1 MGLGDWLTHAADA
14 VNRAI
19 NPIWWFDDP
28 TQERP
33 GEAPGTTH
41 VPAPLQPLESTLSG
55 IAWVRDNAISRPI
68 STVNLMGQ
76 KILAN
81 PLGSEIISGNE
92 WAKSWNAARNVSP
105 GQAFLHG
112 KSASDLPMLA
122 NPVGQLATSLF
133 DRGRA
138 EQVRKIEQAPIEYK
152 RPENLPPE
160 FDQMPWEQQQQAL
173 KDAGM
178 PVQGNAEIQKE
189 RRASDFFKYGS
200 GVTDFA
206 LSWYAD
212 PLVLTGKIVGAA
224 KTATITRPVTASWD
238 TAKINAELNRDIMAK
253 TQQYMWANKDNPLLL
268 NELPIAAKSA
278 MGPRFGAI
286 TSTLKDMNEVNT
298 FLRVGLG
305 DTTAI
310 EQLRAA
316 NVQAAAMIEQDTSR
330 LAAMGLL
337 KSQFANNPGMLSLV
351 VREHDRLE
359 KAIAANVDMY
369 QRYGQILDSAH
380 LIDQIGMTRFSFA
393 RAEQQAAAAAQYE
406 AGAARRAG
414 QSGNRS
420 FLAQRSFDISPR
432 QPGQPFAAT
441 GVDAQ
446 KALNR
451 PVRDPLPGGAQTVA
465 TRIYNSFFGTPLTV
479 IRSFGE
485 YRPNGHI
492 NVGNLDA
499 DSVKELRGFVA
510 RIPGMTGRGRQN
522 IVNAFIRAQSEG
534 DRMNIVEGVQQQ
546 AMRAIAT
553 RHGFSPEDA
562 DALWKEHQLRQGIE
576 KQNMYSTVKMPGQQP
591 GQKIRVDAF
600 EDGSGGWTIH
610 PNLVSRLVNSQQM
623 VDLDVYDKLLS
634 RAGHGPALKAL
645 REGAGS
651 TREWLDASAD
661 YLNQAWKFGTLL
673 RLGYI
678 PRVLGDDLAGQM
690 ARLGAATMAMR
701 AGYGIK
707 NLATNMARASRR
719 SSYEAR
725 LAAHLEGVKYADDEL
740 QQLSGQI
747 AQAQKMHGALQS
759 SNQRAVTVAQ
769 NRLARAQA
777 RHQQLQQQFAG
788 GTPSPRDAARV
799 QAAQTLVQRHTAALN
814 AATYRAQTGLS
825 PGKMRALQQLQDQHQ
840 FLTDYR
846 DLAQRAADDAKAWL
860 DRPKVIQ
867 GQERVNIAP
876 GVDLPGAYEGQRGQ
890 MYQEAI
896 SSEDSLNNVFMR
908 NKQLIHGNLMRTWD
922 HGAVVSN
929 ATVEPERHLNAWQH
943 VINAQFGNDQL
954 ARRAL
959 AGDSVEDMRR
969 WLTTTPEGI
978 AYRKRLG
985 ENLTSADDLARRV
998 HYDVNELTPTPE
1010 LRAKALTPDGVTT
1023 DDLADQ
1029 FPDPLTRPDVHRAQ
1043 IAANLAGSNDTRKGL
1058 NLIMDKWFRFAASLP
1073 ADRMSRHPLFNQL
1086 YASHARRVAAQEAGQ
1101 GVVHTAADAERIAE
1115 TARRLALRDTRKL
1128 VFDIAHRSDAGAAL
1142 RFISPFFSATTEA
1155 WQRWSRIIAEKPE
1168 VAGYYAKFLNAPL
1181 AMGVVQDQDG
1191 NKVDA
1196 EGYAFDPVTKARV
1209 LVPKSDRRI
1218 IMRLPKFM
1226 VAGPNPIGIALG
1238 ASEDGRINLS
1248 QDSMNLVL
1256 QGDPWFNPGV
1266 GPIVSIPVSSFVE
1279 DKPDL
1284 AKEMRTAGILPFG
1297 PSTSSAFGSTWLGQ
1311 VADQALPRTL
1321 KNFLTAWDTSDN
1333 RYQQVKAQIMQR
1345 AAFEHANLGKAM
1357 PSAQEIAD
1365 RTRNY
1370 WLFSAMSAFLGPVS
1384 SQTDD
1389 PYQFYRDEYNKMNR
1403 MVQTERQ
1410 KAGQLYSGP
1419 SADDMF
1425 LDKYGESYFVF
1436 AQTMSKNLSG
1446 LPATE
1451 NAIRLQQKYGSLI
1464 EQAPELA
1471 ALIIGP
1477 EGNGPFSPEAYAYQ
1491 LNTPLIPGGA
1501 EMQRTRITADEAMK
1515 ENERRLGWAKFTAKM
1530 NQINS
1535 QLVARGLHSFD
1546 DSGAEDLKRKRQNY
1560 IKLYSSPLRPDG
1572 TPNSKYLKAWADD
1585 YNTLDRTKY
1594 DKLIPAMEQIVTSPL
1609 VADSRRTDLQ
1619 QLRGYLADRRR
1630 VMSILADRKRNGG
1643 SATLTAKANS
1653 DLMQQWTRRVS
1664 NRVLAD
1670 TSFGDLYHRY
1680 LSRDLGVDVADQM
1693 ELGG

>member
-1 MGLGDWLTHAADA
+1 MGLGDWLTGAADA
-14 VNRAI
+14 INRAI

-28 TQERP
+28 TEERP

-41 VPAPLQPLESTLSG
+41 VPAPLQPLESTLSS
-55 IAWVRDNAISRPI
+55 IAWLKDNGVSRPI
-68 STVNLMGQ
+68 TTANLMAQ
-76 KILAN
+76 KVLAN
-81 PLGSEIISGNE
+81 PLGSEVISGEE
-92 WAKSWNAARNVSP
+92 WSKSWSAAKAISP
-105 GQAFLHG
+105 LQGFLHG
-112 KSASDLPMLA
+112 KGPQDLPMLVS
-122 NPVGQLATSLF
+122 PVGQIATGLF
-133 DRGRA
+133 DKNRA
-138 EQVRKIEQAPIEYK
+138 EQVRKIEQAPLEYK

-178 PVQGNAEIQKE
+178 PVQGNWEIQQE
-189 RRASDFFKYGS
+189 RNRSLFFKYATGI
-200 GVTDFA
+200 GDFA

-268 NELPIAAKSA
+268 NQLPIASKSA
-278 MGPRFGAI
+278 LGPRFGAI

-305 DTTAI
+305 DVNAFA
-310 EQLRAA
+310 QLKSA
-316 NVQAAAMIEQDTSR
+316 NVQAGAMIEQDLSR
-330 LAAMGLL
+330 LAAMDLL
-337 KSQFANNPGMLSLV
+337 KSRFANNPGMLSLV
-351 VREHDRLE
+351 VREHARLE
-359 KAIAANVDMY
+359 QAIASNVDMV
-369 QRYGQILDSAH
+369 QRYEQILDSYH

-393 RAEQQAAAAAQYE
+393 RAEQQTAAAAQYE

-414 QSGNRS
+414 QTGNRS
-420 FLAQRSFDISPR
+420 FLAQRSFDIAPR
-432 QPGQPFAAT
+432 QPGQPFVSS

-492 NVGNLDA
+492 NVGSLDA
-499 DSVKELRGFVA
+499 DSIKELRGFVA
-510 RIPGMTGRGRQN
+510 RIPGSTARGRQN
-522 IVNAFIRAQSEG
+522 VVNAFIKAKSEG
-534 DRMNIVEGVQQQ
+534 ERANIVDGVQQQ
-546 AMRAIAT
+546 AMRAIAK
-553 RHGFSPEDA
+553 RHGFSMEDA

-576 KQNMYSTVKMPGQQP
+576 KQNMYSTIKMPGAEP
-591 GQKIRVDAF
+591 GQKIRVDVF
-600 EDGSGGWTIH
+600 EDGSGGLTVH
-610 PNLVSRLVNSQQM
+610 PNMVSKLINSQQM
-623 VDLDVYDKLLS
+623 VDLDVYDKLLA
-634 RAGHGPALKAL
+634 RHGSALKAL
-645 REGAGS
+645 RLVAGS
-651 TREWLDASAD
+651 SREWLDSGAD
-661 YLNQAWKFGTLL
+661 YLNKAWKFGTLL

-690 ARLGAATMAMR
+690 ARLGAATMAAR
-701 AGYGIK
+701 AGYGVK

-719 SSYEAR
+719 SAYEAR
-725 LAAHLEGVKYADDEL
+725 VAANMEGVQYADDEL
-740 QQLSGQI
+740 LTVSEQI
-747 AQAQKMHGALQS
+747 AQAQKMHAALQS
-759 SNQRAVTVAQ
+759 VNQRAVTVAQ
-769 NRLARAQA
+769 NRVARATA
-777 RHQQLQQQFAG
+777 RHQQLQQAG
-788 GTPSPRDAARV
+788 ASTPQQAARI
-799 QAAQTLVQRHTAALN
+799 QAAQTLVQRHTAALT

-825 PGKMRALQQLQDQHQ
+825 PGKLRALQDLQDQHQ
-840 FLTDYR
+840 FLTDSR
-846 DLAQRAADDAKAWL
+846 LAAQQEVDKYTAL
-860 DRPKVIQ
+860 LNRPKVIQ
-867 GQERVNIAP
+867 GQERVDIAP
-876 GVDLPGAYEGQRGQ
+876 GVALPGAFEGERGL
-890 MYQEAI
+890 MYQESI

-908 NKQLIHGNLMRTWD
+908 NKQLLHGNLMRTWD

-929 ATVEPERHLNAWQH
+929 ASVEPERHLAAWQH

-959 AGDSVEDMRR
+959 AGDSVDEMRV
-969 WLTTTPEGI
+969 WLSTTAEGI
-978 AYRKRLG
+978 VYRRRLG
-985 ENLTSADDLARRV
+985 ENLTSAEDLARRV
-998 HYDVNELTPTPE
+998 HYEVNEITPTPE
-1010 LRAKALTPDGVTT
+1010 LRAKALTPDGVSTE
-1023 DDLADQ
+1023 DLADQ

-1043 IAANLAGSNDTRKGL
+1043 IAAKLAGSNDHLKGL
-1058 NLIMDKWFRFAASLP
+1058 NTIMDKWFRFAASLP

-1086 YASHARRVAAQEAGQ
+1086 YAGHARRIAGQEAAQ
-1101 GVVHTAADAERIAE
+1101 GVVHTAADAERLAE

-1142 RFISPFFSATTEA
+1142 RFMSPFFSATTEA
-1155 WQRWSRIIAEKPE
+1155 WQRWARIIAEKPE

-1191 NKVDA
+1191 NKVDS
-1196 EGYAFDPVTKARV
+1196 EGYAFDPVTKTRT

-1226 VAGPNPIGIALG
+1226 VAGPNPIGLALG

-1266 GPIVSIPVSSFVE
+1266 GPIVSIPVSTFVE

-1297 PSTSSAFGSTWLGQ
+1297 PSTSTAFGSTWLGQ

-1345 AAFEHANLGKAM
+1345 AAFEHANLGKPM

-1370 WLFSAMSAFLGPVS
+1370 WLFSAMSAFLGPVA

-1410 KAGQLYSGP
+1410 KQGQLYSGP

-1464 EQAPELA
+1464 EQSPELA

-1535 QLVARGLHSFD
+1535 QLVARGLSSFD

-1560 IKLYSSPLRPDG
+1560 IKLYSSPLKPDG
-1572 TPNSKYLKAWADD
+1572 STNPKYLKAWAED

-1594 DKLIPAMEQIVTSPL
+1594 DKLIPAMESIVASPL
-1609 VADSRRTDLQ
+1609 AQDSRRTDLQ
-1619 QLRGYLADRRR
+1619 QLSGYLKDRRR
-1630 VMSILADRKRNGG
+1630 VMTILADRKRNGG
-1643 SATLTAKANS
+1643 SATLTAKSNS

-1664 NRVLAD
+1664 HRVLAD

-1680 LSRDLGVDVADQM
+1680 LSRDLGVDVAEQM